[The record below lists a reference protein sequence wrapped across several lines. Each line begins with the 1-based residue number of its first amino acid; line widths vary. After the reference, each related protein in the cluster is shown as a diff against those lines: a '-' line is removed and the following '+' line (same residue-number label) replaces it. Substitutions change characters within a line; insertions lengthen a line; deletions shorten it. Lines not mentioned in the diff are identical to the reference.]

1 MKKTIFYLTAAAAM
15 AVACDMENA
24 GTYRQE
30 TGVPFSLE
38 ASISSTKTTLDTEG
52 YKVSWEDDDALS
64 VIAAYNDG
72 SFIHYKFE
80 KGEGNT
86 FSCQKV
92 SEPENIAALN
102 VFYPYDE
109 NNYAMDGDYGRAGLL
124 FGVNCAQTGTG
135 DAGHINGALYG
146 HTDNKRHRGKTFQQ
160 CR

>member
-1 MKKTIFYLTAAAAM
+1 MKKTIFYLAAAAAM

-30 TGVPFSLE
+30 EGVPFSLE

-64 VIAAYNDG
+64 VIAGYADG
-72 SFIHYKFE
+72 SFMHYKFE

-92 SEPENIAALN
+92 SDPGNIATLD
-102 VFYPYDE
+102 VLSIRRE
-109 NNYAMDGDYGRAGLL
+109 QLCDGRGLRSCRAAFRSQLHP
-124 FGVNCAQTGTG
+124 
-135 DAGHINGALYG
+135 D
-146 HTDNKRHRGKTFQQ
+146 RHR
-160 CR
+160 